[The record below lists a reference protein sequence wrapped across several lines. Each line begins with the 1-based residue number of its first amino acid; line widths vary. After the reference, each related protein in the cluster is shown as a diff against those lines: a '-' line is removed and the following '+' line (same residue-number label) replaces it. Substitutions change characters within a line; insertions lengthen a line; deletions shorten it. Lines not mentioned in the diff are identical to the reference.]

1 MSILIY
7 KDKLVSYSLAIVFLL
22 FGIDKFIN
30 TKFITSW
37 LAATERARF
46 LIPLEDLTLAVYI
59 LGVIEIIIAVL
70 LFINIKQRYFALIAG
85 IWLIIVMSTARYP
98 SSLPQDLGLLG
109 IAIFL
114 ALNKTEKDW
123 IIRYAITI
131 VLILW
136 AIDQIINYDTHIGWL
151 RVSYIAN
158 ITNNLQTILY
168 IIIIVEFAISA
179 LYIYNKSWNFLIGT
193 IFFIIAKSILETPL
207 NNYQTIGFI
216 VISIWLFIKNRI
228 RD

>member
-22 FGIDKFIN
+22 FGIDKFVN

-37 LAATERARF
+37 LTATERARF

-70 LFINIKQRYFALIAG
+70 LFISIKQRYFALIAA

-114 ALNKTEKDW
+114 VLNKTEKDW

-158 ITNNLQTILY
+158 ITNDLQAFLY
-168 IIIIVEFAISA
+168 IIIIVEFAISV

>member
-1 MSILIY
+1 MNILTY

-22 FGIDKFIN
+22 FGIDKFVN

-59 LGVIEIIIAVL
+59 LGIIEIIIAVL

-85 IWLIIVMSTARYP
+85 IWLIIIMSTARYP

-109 IAIFL
+109 IAVFL

-136 AIDQIINYDTHIGWL
+136 SVDQIINYDTHIGWL

-158 ITNNLQTILY
+158 ITNNLQALLY

-179 LYIYNKSWNFLIGT
+179 LYIYNKSWNFLIGA

-207 NNYQTIGFI
+207 NNYQSIGFI
-216 VISIWLFIKNRI
+216 IISIWLFVKNRI